1 MKDPATPASPPRPPK
16 LKTLQWSIGN
26 PFTWTTLQSLVFHPL
41 NVIISTASM
50 IVVLGSILSHLYLY
64 VATLYRYEAD
74 SQDHAEINLSHC
86 ITKAAATDIT
96 IHEYF
101 HLERDKDDDTLIA
114 GIDLHVKKSF
124 LNSTSSIEFGL
135 AALYF
140 VSLKPLCSSLF
151 FYIGPLSFVAAL
163 ISVCQPSPD
172 HLRAIVDGIELWTG
186 WTLPDAAVAW
196 LISGEHLLAAL
207 LALIC
212 SEFAA
217 LVSHDIMRVF
227 CCEWHVEYDPET
239 LNQLLPIAIIP
250 KTLYGAVDV
259 SSSLK

>member
-1 MKDPATPASPPRPPK
+1 MNDPATPASPPRPPK

-124 LNSTSSIEFGL
+124 LNSTSSID
-135 AALYF
+135 
-140 VSLKPLCSSLF
+140 LF